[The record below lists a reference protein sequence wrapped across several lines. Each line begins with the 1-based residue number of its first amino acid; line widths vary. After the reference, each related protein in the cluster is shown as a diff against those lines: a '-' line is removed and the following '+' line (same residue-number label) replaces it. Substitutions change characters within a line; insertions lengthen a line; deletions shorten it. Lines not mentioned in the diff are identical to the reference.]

1 MTLVS
6 EFGRKNEGG
15 HVKKISHCRACGSKA
30 LTPAFS
36 LPATGANGFLNPF
49 ASRRDV
55 EFVFCDPSRDGS
67 ACGLL
72 QSAHDVDHT
81 IAGEPS
87 GIYAATRN
95 HLRAIATESLELISG
110 RDCAALDIGC
120 SDGALLSFYP
130 RWVDRYGVD
139 TAEIVDG
146 IGEWAWTARAAFP
159 SADLDRAFG
168 GKKFDII
175 TAVSVLEASD
185 EPRAFFEC
193 VKSLLSDDGVF
204 ALETLYAPLTLT
216 RTCVEAFIGGASAV
230 YSLAVLERL
239 VRDCGLKVFRG
250 ALTDK
255 EGGSVRLYITHA
267 DANDHDFD
275 PWYERLARLWDEE
288 NALALRSQ
296 QPYQAFER
304 RARQTHEALRAMLGE
319 ITGNGETIHLLGSG
333 PQSAALVAWAG
344 DAAKSIKAVVAESG
358 ERIAGLPVISETESR
373 AAEPDYLLAPAA
385 LKREMLERWRES
397 ILLGAQII
405 FAGPEPHVVHTR
417 NYAAELA
424 KVIATGDGAGGVE
437 TLRAILGAAGR
448 PRVVAGN
455 SAARAAS

>member
-1 MTLVS
+1 M
-6 EFGRKNEGG
+6 
-15 HVKKISHCRACGSKA
+15 KKITHCRACGSKA

-36 LPATGANGFLNPF
+36 LPATIASGFLNPF
-49 ASRRDV
+49 GGHRET
-55 EFVFCDPSRDGS
+55 EFLFCDPSRDAQ

-72 QSAHDVDHT
+72 QAAHEVDHA

-87 GIYAATRN
+87 GSYAATRN
-95 HLRAIATESLELISG
+95 HLRAVATESLELISG
-110 RDCAALDIGC
+110 RDCSALDIGC
-120 SDGALLSFYP
+120 SDGALLSYYP
-130 RWVDRYGVD
+130 RWVDRFGVD
-139 TAEIVDG
+139 TDEVVESVG
-146 IGEWAWTARAAFP
+146 GWAWTARAAFP

-185 EPRAFFEC
+185 EPRLFFEC
-193 VKSLLSDDGVF
+193 VKSLLADDGVF

-216 RTCVEAFIGGASAV
+216 RTCVEAFVGGASAV

-255 EGGSVRLYITHA
+255 DGGSIRLYITHA
-267 DANDHDFD
+267 DASDHDFD

-288 NALALRSQ
+288 NALALRSA

-304 RARQTHEALRAMLGE
+304 RARQAQEAFHAMLGE
-319 ITGNGETIHLLGSG
+319 IAGNGETVHVLGSG
-333 PQSAALVAWAG
+333 PQSAALIVWAG
-344 DAAKSIKAVVAESG
+344 DATKPMKAIVAEGG

-397 ILLGAQII
+397 ILLGAQMI

-448 PRVVAGN
+448 PRVIAGKA
-455 SAARAAS
+455 AARAAS